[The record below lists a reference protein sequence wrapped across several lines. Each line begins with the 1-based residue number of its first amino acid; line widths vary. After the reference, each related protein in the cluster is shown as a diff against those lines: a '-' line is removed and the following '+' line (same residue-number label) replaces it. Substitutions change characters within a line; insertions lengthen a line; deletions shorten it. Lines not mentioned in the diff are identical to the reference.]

1 MLTADLSRSRTTDEE
16 VTPLFI
22 NSNDERYRQTAR
34 ELIQLFEAHLEESK
48 GDLEDAIDELTVAD
62 TDYKIVQGLAKLLED
77 ECEFEVV
84 SPVEPREIR
93 RRLFERANERY
104 PIVRQP
110 TLGKDTQKLEVYS
123 GVADALGISLEECY
137 RGMYAD
143 LEGNKRLVRIGTRT
157 AEQYADTGAGD
168 ERTSASTSTTA
179 LTGSSSEEYEHTDL
193 TVDWLLIRY
202 NLALAQA
209 VLYDATEMC
218 IRVWDH
224 FGTVFSY
231 VKLFGLMHRIYPID
245 ADGKRVGSTDQA
257 VGYEAVLDGPASLF
271 SQSQK
276 YGIRMANFLPALPLC
291 DRWEMAA
298 EILIDETLGE
308 TRQFTLDH
316 TDGLDSHYSAGKR
329 FDSDVERT
337 LAQKWER
344 ATTEWELVR
353 EDDVFD
359 LGAEVMIPDFA
370 IEHPDGRRAIL
381 EVVGFWT
388 PEYLESKLEKIRQVD
403 ADNFI
408 LAVSERLD
416 CSSEEF
422 GSAADRVLWFKT
434 GIHVY
439 DLVELAETYASQAE
453 PTAMT
458 ETDT

>member
-1 MLTADLSRSRTTDEE
+1 MQVLTAKLARSRTTDET

-22 NSNDERYRQTAR
+22 DPKEERYRKTAR
-34 ELIQLFEAHLEESK
+34 ELIQLFEDHLGEPK

-62 TDYKIVQGLAKLLED
+62 TDYKIVQGLAKLLQD
-77 ECEFEVV
+77 ECEFEMVA
-84 SPVEPREIR
+84 PAEPREIR
-93 RRLFERANERY
+93 RRLFETANERY

-110 TLGKDTQKLEVYS
+110 TLGEDTQKLEVYS
-123 GVADALGISLEECY
+123 AVADELGISLEECY

-143 LEGNKRLVRIGTRT
+143 LEANKRLVRIGTRT
-157 AEQYADTGAGD
+157 AEQYAGEDDT
-168 ERTSASTSTTA
+168 STSTTA
-179 LTGSSSEEYEHTDL
+179 LTGSSAEEYEHTDL
-193 TVDWLLIRY
+193 TVDWLLTRY

-209 VLYDATEMC
+209 VLYDAAEMR

-231 VKLFGLMHRIYPID
+231 VKLFGLMHRIYPVD
-245 ADGKRVGSTDQA
+245 ADGERVASTDLA
-257 VGYEAVLDGPASLF
+257 AGYEAVLDGPASLF
-271 SQSQK
+271 SQSRK

-291 DRWEMAA
+291 ERWEMDA
-298 EILIDETLGE
+298 EILVDETTGE
-308 TRQFTLDH
+308 TRRFTLDH
-316 TDGLDSHYSAGKR
+316 TEGLRSHYSAGER

-344 ATTEWELVR
+344 ANTEWGLVR

-381 EVVGFWT
+381 EIVGFWT
-388 PEYLESKLEKIRQVD
+388 PEYLDAKLAKIREVQ
-403 ADNFI
+403 ADNFV

-416 CSSEEF
+416 CASEEF
-422 GSAADRVLWFKT
+422 GQAADRVLWFKT

-439 DLVELAETYASQAE
+439 DVVELAETFAAA
-453 PTAMT
+453 PRLPP
-458 ETDT
+458 

>member
-1 MLTADLSRSRTTDEE
+1 MPVLTANLARSRTTDET

-22 NSNDERYRQTAR
+22 NPEEGRYRTTAGD
-34 ELIQLFEAHLEESK
+34 LIQLFEEHLGEPK

-62 TDYKIVQGLAKLLED
+62 TDYKIVQGLAKLLQD
-77 ECEFEVV
+77 ECEFEMVA
-84 SPVEPREIR
+84 PVEPREIR
-93 RRLFERANERY
+93 RRLFEKANERY

-110 TLGKDTQKLEVYS
+110 TLGEDTQKLEVYS
-123 GVADALGISLEECY
+123 AVADELGISLEACY

-143 LEGNKRLVRIGTRT
+143 LEANKRLVRIGTRT
-157 AEQYADTGAGD
+157 VEQYAGEDD
-168 ERTSASTSTTA
+168 ASTSTTA
-179 LTGSSSEEYEHTDL
+179 LTGSSEEDYEHTDL
-193 TVDWLLIRY
+193 TVDWLLTRY

-209 VLYDATEMC
+209 VLYDATEMR

-231 VKLFGLMHRIYPID
+231 VKLFGLMHRIYPLD
-245 ADGKRVGSTDQA
+245 ADGERVVSTDLA
-257 VGYEAVLDGPASLF
+257 AGYEAVLDGPASLF
-271 SQSQK
+271 SQSRK

-291 DRWEMAA
+291 DRWEMDA
-298 EILIDETLGE
+298 EILVDETTGE

-316 TDGLDSHYSAGKR
+316 TEGLRSHYSAGQR

-344 ATTEWELVR
+344 SNTEWELVR

-381 EVVGFWT
+381 EIVGFWT
-388 PEYLESKLEKIRQVD
+388 PEYLDAKLAKIREVQ
-403 ADNFI
+403 ADNFV

-416 CSSEEF
+416 CASEEF
-422 GSAADRVLWFKT
+422 GATADRVLWFKT

-439 DLVELAETYASQAE
+439 DVVELAEQHAT
-453 PTAMT
+453 
-458 ETDT
+458 